1 MINGADVDANWSVP
15 GVEPVTGPGDV
26 AGPGCG
32 TGPTPPC
39 AVDPPPVELDWFELF
54 EGEDDACAPGTGS
67 NVEFWVPFGVWI
79 LSACSTTGW
88 FEPSVTPS
96 VVPKII
102 FVKMIE
108 IREFRKFSEWLKTN
122 FIEKGMNL
130 EPYLN

>member
-32 TGPTPPC
+32 MGPTPPC

-54 EGEDDACAPGTGS
+54 DGEDDACAPGTGS

-79 LSACSTTGW
+79 LSACSTTG

-96 VVPKII
+96 VVPESI
-102 FVKMIE
+102 FI
-108 IREFRKFSEWLKTN
+108 
-122 FIEKGMNL
+122 
-130 EPYLN
+130 